1 MQVQNCCYTNK
12 QNYIILISFED
23 NDLGNKH
30 TEITD
35 SGQQKKTFVLSVTL
49 N

>member
-12 QNYIILISFED
+12 NYIIFISFED
-23 NDLGNKH
+23 SDLGNKY

-35 SGQQKKTFVLSVTL
+35 SGQQKKQLSLSATL

>member
-23 NDLGNKH
+23 NDLGNTH
-30 TEITD
+30 IEITD
-35 SGQQKKTFVLSVTL
+35 SGQQKNSCPYQSH
-49 N
+49 

>member
-12 QNYIILISFED
+12 QNYIILISFEE
-23 NDLGNKH
+23 NDFGNRH

-35 SGQQKKTFVLSVTL
+35 SGQQKKQLSLSVTL